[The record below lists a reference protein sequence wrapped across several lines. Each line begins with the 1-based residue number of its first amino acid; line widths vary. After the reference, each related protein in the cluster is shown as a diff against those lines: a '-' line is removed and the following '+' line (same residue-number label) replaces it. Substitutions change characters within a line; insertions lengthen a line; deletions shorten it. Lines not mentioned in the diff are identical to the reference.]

1 MTAARR
7 VLLLGATGRLGT
19 AIAKAVEPRSP
30 TRPAERPAT
39 RERAVASA
47 LPFAIELLAPSRNAL
62 GLDIEKPL
70 DAAERWFDTWNPDV
84 VVNCM
89 ATSDVDR
96 CEREPLEAMRINAEL
111 PGALAKAARRAN
123 AHLVHFSTDF
133 VFDGELRRP
142 YREEDPAAP
151 LSAYGESK
159 LRGERAIAA
168 ENASHWIFR
177 IGWLYGGSERNLA
190 ATLLDP
196 RNAGRTIALAADR
209 VGVPNPV
216 QLLAREVVLAIGRR
230 MRSLQQPASGVYHLS
245 CRGQTTWH
253 EFGGEFVVQ
262 AIDAGILSV
271 ENAPRIEATNER
283 AANRPARRPQWSVLD
298 PSRYESAFERLLPDW
313 RAAIAF
319 ALQRER

>member
-30 TRPAERPAT
+30 TRSAERPAT

-47 LPFAIELLAPSRNAL
+47 PPFAIELLAPSRDAL
-62 GLDIEKPL
+62 ALDVEKPL

-84 VVNCM
+84 VVNCI

-96 CEREPLEAMRINAEL
+96 CEREPLESMRINAEL

-123 AHLVHFSTDF
+123 ARLVHFSTDF

-151 LSAYGESK
+151 LSIYGASK
-159 LRGERAIAA
+159 LQGEKAIAA
-168 ENASHWIFR
+168 ENVSHWIFR
-177 IGWLYGGSERNLA
+177 ISWLYGGSERNLA

-216 QLLAREVVLAIGRR
+216 QLLAREVVLAIGR
-230 MRSLQQPASGVYHLS
+230 MQSPQPASGVYHLS

-253 EFGGEFVVQ
+253 EFGGEFVAR
-262 AIDAGILSV
+262 AIDAGILSA

-298 PSRYESAFERLLPDW
+298 PSRYESTFERPLPDW
-313 RAAIAF
+313 RAAIAL
-319 ALQRER
+319 ALQGGR